1 MSKRIEILDDLRN
14 FNNETLDSIIGSL
27 LTVIENIGYAYDI
40 EDECCEDVG
49 NVLDAHDVEY
59 LTVEEDV

>member
-1 MSKRIEILDDLRN
+1 MSKRIEISDDLRN
-14 FNNETLDSIIGSL
+14 FNTEMLISIIGSL
-27 LTVIENIGYAYDI
+27 LTVIKNIGYAYDI

-49 NVLDAHDVEY
+49 DVLYDHDVEY